1 MAEPVDPLL
10 PARLR
15 RLAFVVRNERLVAR
29 AWFRAAQRLTDFLRP
44 TVMQSYDNSN
54 QTLPPDPNT
63 AFGTAAQTLW
73 DSEIGEN
80 VMPRIRD
87 TLREP
92 WDNTLSAGPST
103 VQQSFDRDPYITDY
117 LSQSRNR
124 LRNFPNELYAIV
136 QRLIAHGIEQGSG
149 IPEIAE
155 EIRALLTATRTDTY
169 RNRAVTVARTET
181 IGATNAGA
189 FASARVLAEATGDAN
204 PEKVW
209 LATDDSRTRETHR
222 IAEGQR
228 VSLAESFVV
237 GGFPLQFPGD
247 PTGPPQEVI
256 NCRCSF
262 LHVVGGETL
271 DWTDR
276 QFRQDADDVWADYDL
291 EQDLES

>member
-1 MAEPVDPLL
+1 MAVDPLL

-15 RLAFVVRNERLVAR
+15 RLAFVVKNERLIAR
-29 AWFRAAQRLTDFLRP
+29 AWYRAAQRLTDFIRP
-44 TVMQSYDNSN
+44 TVMSPYDNSHG
-54 QTLPPDPNT
+54 TVPPDPNT
-63 AFGTAAQTLW
+63 AFGTAAQSLW
-73 DSEIGEN
+73 DREIDES
-80 VMPRIRD
+80 VIPVVRD
-87 TLREP
+87 TLRTP
-92 WDNTLSAGPST
+92 WDSTLADGPPAVS
-103 VQQSFDRDPYITDY
+103 QRFDQDPYITDY

-136 QRLIAHGIEQGSG
+136 QRLIAHGLDQGSS
-149 IPEIAE
+149 IDDIAT
-155 EIRALLTATRTDTY
+155 EIRMLLRATGNDTY
-169 RNRAVTVARTET
+169 ARRAETVARTET

-189 FASARVLAEATGDAN
+189 FASARVLAQEIGDTN

-209 LATDDSRTRETHR
+209 LATDDSRTRPTHVT
-222 IAEGQR
+222 AEGQR
-228 VSLAESFVV
+228 VPLTESFVV

-276 QFRQDADDVWADYDL
+276 QFRRNADDVWADYDI